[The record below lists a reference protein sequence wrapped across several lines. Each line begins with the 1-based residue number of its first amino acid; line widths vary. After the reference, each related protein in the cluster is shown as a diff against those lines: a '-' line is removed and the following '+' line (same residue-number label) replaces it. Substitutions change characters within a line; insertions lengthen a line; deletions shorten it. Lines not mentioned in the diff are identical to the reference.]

1 VVIFLFERTTAT
13 TIPAI
18 IKKPMIAGVAEPAP
32 AAVKIAESMPRPTS
46 DAQPIPKALPQ
57 PEPPEF
63 AELFIDIVAPQI
75 ATDIKPRLAGT
86 RKKVQE
92 ISVGYLGDTLLRVA
106 GSATQAAAGRQNPSI
121 PL

>member
-1 VVIFLFERTTAT
+1 MFERTTAT

-18 IKKPMIAGVAEPAP
+18 IKIPIIAGVAEPAP
-32 AAVKIAESMPRPTS
+32 AAVKIAESIPRPMS

-57 PEPPEF
+57 PEPAEF

-75 ATDIKPRLAGT
+75 ATDIKSRLSGT

-92 ISVGYLGDTLLRVA
+92 ISVGYLGDTLLPVA
-106 GSATQAAAGRQNPSI
+106 GATTQATAARQNPSI